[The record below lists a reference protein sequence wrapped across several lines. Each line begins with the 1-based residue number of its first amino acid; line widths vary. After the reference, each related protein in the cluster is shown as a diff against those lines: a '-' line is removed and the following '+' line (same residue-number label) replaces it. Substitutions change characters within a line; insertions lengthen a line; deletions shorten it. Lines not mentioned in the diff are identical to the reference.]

1 MATIE
6 EIKDKTNDQCFK
18 DGMETAWEL
27 ANKILSMN
35 GGTLTKIF
43 GTDYLIGNECSSGIF
58 YIFKKYSS
66 QEVLDKI
73 KAYEDSKKLKVGD
86 IVEIDRVGI
95 GVVTAI
101 QEQSGYVTV
110 LCSVGTACWLSSSN
124 IKKTGRHIDMEAILD
139 YIGETDP
146 DKLPPY
152 TVIGHPVEN
161 DD

>member
-35 GGTLTKIF
+35 GDTLTQIF
-43 GTDYLIGNECSSGIF
+43 GTNYLIGNEHSTGIF
-58 YIFKKYSS
+58 YIFKNYSS

-73 KAYEDSKKLKVGD
+73 EAYEDNKKLKVGD
-86 IVEIDRVGI
+86 IVEINRDGI

-101 QEQSGYVTV
+101 REKSGDVMV
-110 LCSVGTACWLSSSN
+110 LRSVGTACWLGLSN